1 MPFAILA
8 RSSTYCL
15 YSVKKEEELLVLNM
29 RTLWGIKDERKRD
42 VGIGAARRLVLVM
55 TMTTAAEEAER

>member
-29 RTLWGIKDERKRD
+29 RTLWGIKDELKRD
-42 VGIGAARRLVLVM
+42 VGIGAARRLLVM
-55 TMTTAAEEAER
+55 TMTTAPEEAER